1 MAVKRQSL
9 PKRKNPS
16 SAGKSAKQM
25 SLYTHYVL
33 PASGHLAKPPVT
45 WDPSPNHASRQ
56 GEKIQRLVLH
66 NTDGPLPGSLV
77 RLKDPAAQVS
87 AHYVVDRNGHIYQLV
102 ADTETAWHSG
112 NKLVNQQSIG
122 IEIVAWNKALG
133 MTGIQESS
141 VVNLAKFVLD
151 TYNVPLANVV
161 PHRSIKPTDCPG
173 WIWPDDHA
181 LATWKQTKLG
191 STVT

>member
-1 MAVKRQSL
+1 MPVKKKF
-9 PKRKNPS
+9 PAKRKNS
-16 SAGKSAKQM
+16 SLFGKSGKHV
-25 SLYTHYVL
+25 SLYAHYVL

-66 NTDGPLPGSLV
+66 NTDGPLAGSLA

-87 AHYVVDRNGHIYQLV
+87 AHYVVDRNGDIYQLV

-122 IEIVAWNKALG
+122 IEVVAWNTATG
-133 MTGIQESS
+133 MTGTQEASL
-141 VVNLAKFVLD
+141 VTLAKFVLD
-151 TYNVPLANVV
+151 SYDVPLANVV

-173 WIWPDDHA
+173 WVWPDDNV